1 MAENKQLD
9 ELEQDPGLAPG
20 HAAIKD
26 LEPEHDE
33 AASVERGI
41 FHRRRRRHP
50 WPRGDHAVLGRD
62 RAG

>member
-33 AASVERGI
+33 AAAVERGI
-41 FHRRRRRHP
+41 FIVGGAAT
-50 WPRGDHAVLGRD
+50 RGLTE
-62 RAG
+62 